1 MRTVLTDIQPFNFK
15 KIADGGQAFRWNLQ
29 EDGAY
34 VGVVGDYVFEI
45 SQNGDELVIGSNG
58 EGEEIAF
65 IKEYLDLHRNYN
77 EIEREMLKF
86 EELIPAVNFSSGYR
100 ILFQDPWETTIS
112 FIISANNHIRNI
124 KRTIENICSTYG
136 KPMDFKGETYYAFP
150 LPEVLA
156 GVSADELQLTKCGYR
171 AKYIIET
178 AKIIASGKIDIYNFD
193 NKSAEDM
200 REKLLML
207 PGVGRKVADCIMLY
221 SMRKFD
227 AFPIDVWIKRILEHI
242 YFNYKQVSLTKLQ
255 KFTEG
260 RFGEIAGFVQQYL
273 FYYSRNCWQD
283 IVKQR

>member
-1 MRTVLTDIQPFNFK
+1 MRTVLTDIQPFNLK

-58 EGEEIAF
+58 EGEETAF